1 MIRRLRLVLVLA
13 VTAAGCGGTSEP
25 THAACP
31 LVGSATRLPVFDRA
45 ANAEILENAAELQ
58 AAAAPA
64 IETAAAELLLVDKK
78 LVELS
83 ERAAQSM
90 TLRNEE
96 SGDFGEL
103 DLTPLEDLQKNPE
116 FIRLSSERGAAV
128 DEIRGWAEAEC

>member
-1 MIRRLRLVLVLA
+1 MLVLA

-116 FIRLSSERGAAV
+116 FIRLSSERVAAV

>member
-1 MIRRLRLVLVLA
+1 M
-13 VTAAGCGGTSEP
+13 
-25 THAACP
+25 
-31 LVGSATRLPVFDRA
+31 PVFDRA
-45 ANAEILENAAELQ
+45 ANAEILESAAELQ

-78 LVELS
+78 LVQLS

-96 SGDFGEL
+96 SGDIGEL
-103 DLTPLEDLQKNPE
+103 DLRPLEDLQKNPE
-116 FIRLSSERGAAV
+116 FIRLSSERVAAV

>member
-1 MIRRLRLVLVLA
+1 M
-13 VTAAGCGGTSEP
+13 
-25 THAACP
+25 
-31 LVGSATRLPVFDRA
+31 GSATRLPVFDRA

-116 FIRLSSERGAAV
+116 FIRLSSERVAAV

>member
-1 MIRRLRLVLVLA
+1 MLALA
-13 VTAAGCGGTSEP
+13 VTATGCGGTSEP

-45 ANAEILENAAELQ
+45 ANAEILESAAELQ

-78 LVELS
+78 LVQLS

-96 SGDFGEL
+96 SGDIGEL
-103 DLTPLEDLQKNPE
+103 DLRPLEDLQKNPE
-116 FIRLSSERGAAV
+116 FIRLSSERVAAV